1 MLMGNEIAGMGRRV
15 VALFADLLAL
25 ALLNI
30 PLSLAFKDMA
40 LPLMSER
47 LIAYFA
53 MLVYAVAFVSKTGQ
67 TPGKMIARLRI
78 ISSEGRGVTQGQALV
93 RALLKWTPI
102 MGTLV
107 VVAGLSPSPDDIQQ
121 MSGGSDAPDQPVGV
135 AAGVVSLAAI
145 VMWLVLF
152 AVTRRHPDRQ
162 APHDRV
168 AGTHVMR
175 LP

>member
-15 VALFADLLAL
+15 VALFIDLFAL
-25 ALLNI
+25 ALLNV
-30 PLSLAFKDMA
+30 PLSLAFKDMT
-40 LPLMSER
+40 LSPLSER

-53 MLVYAVAFVSKTGQ
+53 MLIYATAFVSRTGQ
-67 TPGKMIARLRI
+67 TPGKMIARLRV
-78 ISSEGRGVTQGQALV
+78 ISERGGGVTQGQALV

-102 MGTLV
+102 MGILIV
-107 VVAGLSPSPDDIQQ
+107 LAGLSPPPGGVQ
-121 MSGGSDAPDQPVGV
+121 MSDGVAVTEQPAGV
-135 AAGVVSLAAI
+135 AAGVVTLLALA
-145 VMWLVLF
+145 MWFVVF

>member
-25 ALLNI
+25 ALLNV
-30 PLSLAFKDMA
+30 PLSLVFKDMT
-40 LPLMSER
+40 LSPVSER

-53 MLVYAVAFVSKTGQ
+53 MLIYATAFVSKTGQ
-67 TPGKMIARLRI
+67 TPGKMIARLRV
-78 ISSEGRGVTQGQALV
+78 ISAQEGGVTQGQALA
-93 RALLKWTPI
+93 RALIKWTPI
-102 MGTLV
+102 MGVLAV
-107 VVAGLSPSPDDIQQ
+107 LAGLSPSPDAVQP
-121 MSGGSDAPDQPVGV
+121 MSAESSSSGQPTGV
-135 AAGVVSLAAI
+135 AAGIVSLAAI
-145 VMWLVLF
+145 AMWLVLF
-152 AVTRRHPDRQ
+152 TITRRHPDRQ